1 MTVNIGRDRDKNHLT
16 TNDFVLLLYKTFE
29 AESPSSFENDGRS
42 AFTRFF
48 QIVRSSSQLHTCFI
62 YKVNIRRYT
71 FIHTFIYLYS
81 ALLYGGKGDTM
92 KIPYDTLPS
101 SKMILL
107 VLTDTLYRDISSTSP
122 LETSLLFSLYT
133 LAIN

>member
-1 MTVNIGRDRDKNHLT
+1 
-16 TNDFVLLLYKTFE
+16 
-29 AESPSSFENDGRS
+29 
-42 AFTRFF
+42 
-48 QIVRSSSQLHTCFI
+48 
-62 YKVNIRRYT
+62 
-71 FIHTFIYLYS
+71 
-81 ALLYGGKGDTM
+81 M